1 MRKAQS
7 SEFDNFRGGRT
18 LEVLTPEAPAYML
31 AYLDYLPE
39 GMAEV
44 TVFDPYKAT
53 ERRYA
58 ARPVDKAKGILE
70 RHLKAQGYEL

>member
-18 LEVLTPEAPAYML
+18 LEVLTPETPAYML

-39 GMAEV
+39 GMATV

-58 ARPVDKAKGILE
+58 ARPVDKAMGILE
-70 RHLKAQGYEL
+70 RHLKAKSYEL